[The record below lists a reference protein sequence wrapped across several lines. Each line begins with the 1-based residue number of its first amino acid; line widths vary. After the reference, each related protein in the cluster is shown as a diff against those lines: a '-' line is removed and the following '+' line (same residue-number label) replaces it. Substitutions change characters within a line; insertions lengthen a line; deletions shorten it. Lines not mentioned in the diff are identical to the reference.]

1 MEKKIFLEIKLF
13 GFTTETNYLEV
24 LLKRPDLT
32 ENQLKLNIYVF
43 VLSLP
48 YLLFSAKLII

>member
-1 MEKKIFLEIKLF
+1 MIFLEFKLF
-13 GFTTETNYLEV
+13 GFTTEMNYLEV

-32 ENQLKLNIYVF
+32 ENQLKLNKHVF